1 MTWELKSDIQQTEN
15 CMFLLLMVNQL
26 ENTVRKMS
34 FEEIYFV
41 QHILHVLAQNRIL
54 INLKSCRTSVP
65 LVSNDCFP

>member
-1 MTWELKSDIQQTEN
+1 MTWELKSDIQQCAN
-15 CMFLLLMVNQL
+15 CKFLLLTVNRL
-26 ENTVRKMS
+26 ENTVRKIP

-41 QHILHVLAQNRIL
+41 QHILHGLAQNRIL